1 MARSKNAQPVAAA
14 ADDFDAILARAEAV
28 VAERTRDLPVQE
40 VTADQVEIVKP
51 SRSRSAKK
59 ETTPVP
65 AVNAVKTPKAASVSL
80 VPAKPVREPKAITVR
95 ENINLAGV
103 NVPVTVTLSDRP
115 LSVLE
120 SIVSKGMEAIFNAG
134 VALIEINA
142 RGLYREAGF
151 KDWPSY
157 IRERWDMSKSRSY
170 QVMSAAKTI
179 AAAEA
184 AGVPANQLPKTEAA
198 AREFEAVVKT
208 GDPIV
213 IKAAAA
219 EATAGGT
226 KPMTAQTAADAKATV
241 TKATPKITSSA
252 SKGRKTAATPARD
265 SAGKGTATGLE
276 PVGVDEGRK
285 LLGTVIKGFMNGT
298 FIRNDNDS
306 KGTVAFVKT
315 MRAYAEAWLAGTSNV
330 VDSVS
335 PRNDKSVIAEVVAT
349 LPPPV
354 EVAVP
359 AAAERQKGESAG
371 EYALRIM
378 ANPGGVRPE
387 VVAWAKQINAI
398 PASKAEADAKQAK
411 AALETKTAIEV
422 GKAALKKIASAPAAA
437 QATPVKAPKVSAAA
451 QASMD
456 ATATAR
462 PQTGTQQ
469 RRAASKSKAA

>member
-1 MARSKNAQPVAAA
+1 MSGTNRPAVSAAA
-14 ADDFDAILARAEAV
+14 AEADDFDAILARAEAV

-40 VTADQVEIVKP
+40 VTADQVEIVTP
-51 SRSRSAKK
+51 SRSRSRTTAK

-65 AVNAVKTPKAASVSL
+65 AVNAVKTPKAAALVSL
-80 VPAKPVREPKAITVR
+80 VPAKPAKPVREPKAITVR

-103 NVPVTVTLSDRP
+103 NVAVTVTLTDRP

-142 RGLYREAGF
+142 RGLYKEAGF

-170 QVMSAAKTI
+170 QVMAAAKTI

-184 AGVPANQLPKTEAA
+184 MGVPANQLPKTEAA
-198 AREFEAVVKT
+198 AREFEPVVKT
-208 GDPIV
+208 GDATV
-213 IKAAAA
+213 VKAAAA

-226 KPMTAQTAADAKATV
+226 KPMTAQTAADAKAKV

-252 SKGRKTAATPARD
+252 SKARKTAATPARD
-265 SAGKGTATGLE
+265 SAAKGSATGLE

-298 FIRNDNDS
+298 FIRNDNDAR
-306 KGTVAFVKT
+306 GTVAFVKT

-335 PRNDKSVIAEVVAT
+335 PRNDKAVIAEVVAT
-349 LPPPV
+349 LPPP
-354 EVAVP
+354 AAGAAP
-359 AAAERQKGESAG
+359 AAGAGERQKGESAG

-398 PASKAEADAKQAK
+398 PATKAEADAKQAK
-411 AALETKTAIEV
+411 AK
-422 GKAALKKIASAPAAA
+422 PA
-437 QATPVKAPKVSAAA
+437 KAPKVSAEA

-456 ATATAR
+456 ATVKAR

>member
-1 MARSKNAQPVAAA
+1 MARKSSPAVSGTD
-14 ADDFDAILARAEAV
+14 DDFDAILARAEAV

-51 SRSRSAKK
+51 SRNRSRATKK

-65 AVNAVKTPKAASVSL
+65 AVNTPKAAALVSL
-80 VPAKPVREPKAITVR
+80 TPATPAKPAKPAKPVREPKAITVR

-103 NVPVTVTLSDRP
+103 NVPITVTLTDRP

-142 RGLYREAGF
+142 RGLYKEAGF

-170 QVMSAAKTI
+170 QVMTAAKTI

-184 AGVPANQLPKTEAA
+184 MGVPADQLPKTEAA
-198 AREFEAVVKT
+198 AREFEPVVKT
-208 GDPIV
+208 GNPEV
-213 IKAAAA
+213 VKAAAS

-226 KPMTAQTAADAKATV
+226 KPMTAQTAADVKAKV
-241 TKATPKITSSA
+241 TGATPKITSSA

-265 SAGKGTATGLE
+265 SAGKGSATGLE

-285 LLGTVIKGFMNGT
+285 LLGTIIKGFMNGT
-298 FIRNDNDS
+298 FIRTDNDP

-335 PRNDKSVIAEVVAT
+335 PRNDKALIAEVVAT
-349 LPPPV
+349 MPPPV
-354 EVAVP
+354 AVPVP
-359 AAAERQKGESAG
+359 AASERQKGESAG

-387 VVAWAKQINAI
+387 VVAWAKKINAI
-398 PASKAEADAKQAK
+398 PATKAEADAKK
-411 AALETKTAIEV
+411 ATAAVAVKSPVQV
-422 GKAALKKIASAPAAA
+422 GKAAAA
-437 QATPVKAPKVSAAA
+437 KVSAEA

-456 ATATAR
+456 ATVKAR

-469 RRAASKSKAA
+469 RRAAAAGGAASKPKAA